1 MGLVVLG
8 AWLLTAS
15 LGLYLF
21 VIWMRHGG
29 LRQQTAGVTRLPV
42 WLIMGHVML
51 AVAGLAAWALY
62 LFGHMKASAWAACG
76 VVLVVASFGAMML
89 FRWLPSPGRHAQGG
103 QKTGQKAAERHF
115 PVTAV
120 VAHGVCAVATVL
132 LVVAAAGRSI

>member
-1 MGLVVLG
+1 MGFVVLG

-21 VIWMRHGG
+21 MIWLRHGG
-29 LRQQTAGVTRLPV
+29 LRQRSAGVTRLPV
-42 WLIMGHVML
+42 WLIMGHVGL

-89 FRWLPSPGRHAQGG
+89 FRWLPSPGRHAQGS
-103 QKTGQKAAERHF
+103 QKTPERHF
-115 PVTAV
+115 PVRGV
-120 VAHGVCAVATVL
+120 VAHGVCAAATVL
-132 LVVAAAGRSI
+132 LVIAVASRSA